1 MDDQQSVIEKSPYLS
16 TSFIVKIVVTLA
28 LVFAFLGLFE
38 LLVQAFQVVLLGI
51 SAVLWAV
58 LFRGPADWICNRT
71 GFKHHW
77 ATLLSVILVLG
88 VMTGLG
94 FLVFPSFSEQFSQFE
109 KVIPEAL
116 NNIKEE
122 LVQTSLG
129 KRLVEELESPK
140 EIIMKNGGTLQNL
153 VTSFFSSLFGF
164 LADIFIIVVVGFF
177 LLADPHLYKRVIVKL
192 FPKKKRERVS
202 QLLTYQYKTLKDWLA
217 GKLFDMFVVAILTT
231 LGLWLLGIPLP
242 IALGVIAGLISFI
255 PNLGPIIALIPAL
268 LVAYLQGPQSVLY
281 VFILYNSIQIV
292 ESNILLPLIQQH
304 QVSVPPAFIL
314 LGQVLLGVVAGVLG
328 IILTVP
334 ILVLLMVFIKMI
346 YLQDV
351 LGDKDV
357 KLQAEEG
364 KKLSHES

>member
-1 MDDQQSVIEKSPYLS
+1 MDDQQSIIEKSPHIS
-16 TSFIVKIVVTLA
+16 KTFIVKLVIAIV
-28 LVFAFLGLFE
+28 LVFAALGLFE
-38 LLVQAFQVVLLGI
+38 LLVEAFQVVLLGI
-51 SAVLWAV
+51 TAVIWAV
-58 LFRGPADWICNRT
+58 LFRGPADWICSKT
-71 GFKHHW
+71 CIKHHW

-94 FLVFPSFSEQFSQFE
+94 WLVFPSFIEEFSQFE
-109 KVIPEAL
+109 KKIPEAI

-129 KRLVEELESPK
+129 RRLVQELESPQ

-153 VTSFFSSLFGF
+153 VASFFSSLFGF
-164 LADIFIIVVVGFF
+164 LADVFIVIVVGFF

-192 FPKKKRERVS
+192 FPVDRRPRVAL
-202 QLLTYQYKTLKDWLA
+202 LLTYQYRTLKSWLA
-217 GKLFDMFVVAILTT
+217 GKLFDMFVVAALTT
-231 LGLWLLGIPLP
+231 FGLWLLDIPLP

-268 LVAYLQGPQSVLY
+268 LIAYLEGPKSVLY
-281 VFILYNSIQIV
+281 VFILYNSIQLI
-292 ESNILLPLIQQH
+292 ESNLLLPLIQQH

-334 ILVLLMVFIKMI
+334 ILVLLMVFVKMI
-346 YLQDV
+346 YLQDI
-351 LGDKDV
+351 LGDPDV
-357 KLQAEEG
+357 ELQAKNG
-364 KKLSHES
+364 S

>member
-1 MDDQQSVIEKSPYLS
+1 MDDQQTVIEKSPYLD
-16 TSFIVKIVVTLA
+16 TGFIVKIVITIA

-51 SAVLWAV
+51 SAVLWAI
-58 LFRGPADWICNRT
+58 LFRGPADWISKKS
-71 GFKHHW
+71 GIKHHW
-77 ATLLSVILVLG
+77 ATLLSVLLVLG
-88 VMTGLG
+88 VITGLG
-94 FLVFPSFSEQFSQFE
+94 FLVFPSFIDQFSQFE
-109 KVIPEAL
+109 KVIPKAISNL
-116 NNIKEE
+116 REE

-129 KRLVEELESPK
+129 QRLVEKFESPK

-153 VTSFFSSLFGF
+153 ITSFFSSLFGF

-192 FPKKKRERVS
+192 FPVKKRERVG

-217 GKLFDMFVVAILTT
+217 GKLFDMFVVAVLTT
-231 LGLWLLGIPLP
+231 AGLWLLGIPLP

-268 LVAYLQGPQSVLY
+268 LVAYLQGPQSILY
-281 VFILYNSIQIV
+281 VFILYNSIQLI
-292 ESNILLPLIQQH
+292 ESNLLLPLIQQH

-334 ILVLLMVFIKMI
+334 ILVLLMVFLKMV
-346 YLQDV
+346 YLQDI
-351 LGDKDV
+351 LGDKNV
-357 KLQAEEG
+357 TLQAEE
-364 KKLSHES
+364 